1 MSLIADRYAS
11 SQMRQIWS
19 RESKVLKE
27 RELWITVM
35 KAQAKLGLNIS
46 EDVLEDYERVKNKI
60 GLSSIDRRE
69 AELKHDVKARIE
81 EFNFLAGHQS
91 IHVGLTSR
99 DVTENIEGWQI
110 KQSLHL
116 TLASSNLL
124 LQELVEKIE
133 KYADLPIV
141 GRTHNVPA
149 QLTTLG
155 RRFASWSEE
164 FLFALEGLENL
175 ESRFPLKGIKGA
187 IGTGSDL
194 KSVIGSNW
202 QSIEDSVL
210 ESLSVNKSLIAPS
223 QIYPRSIDFQVIS
236 SLFQLASPLASIATN
251 IRLMAG
257 LGLVAEGKAS
267 SQVGSS
273 AMPHKNNPRLSE
285 RVNALFIVLKGYLT
299 MASEISGNQWNEGD
313 VSESVVRRI
322 ALPDAFYCID
332 AILRTMT
339 KVVKELEISKDNIAR
354 EVDLEL
360 EYLLSSK
367 VLLMAFEKGVGRESA
382 HKAILE
388 CADKSR
394 SPISESFFTLISKTS
409 ELRVSES
416 ELLKI
421 KSKAENYLGDAPLQA
436 RSVLNLAKAQIS
448 RLPEAK
454 NLNLDEISN

>member
-1 MSLIADRYAS
+1 
-11 SQMRQIWS
+11 MRQIWS

-35 KAQAKLGLNIS
+35 KVQAKLGLEIS
-46 EDVLEDYERVKNKI
+46 KVILEDYERVKSQI
-60 GLSSIDRRE
+60 DLSSIDRRE

-110 KQSLHL
+110 KQSLRL
-116 TLASSNLL
+116 ILASSNLL
-124 LQELVEKIE
+124 LREVIEKIE

-267 SQVGSS
+267 NQVGSS

-322 ALPDAFYCID
+322 ALLDAFYCID

-367 VLLMAFEKGVGRESA
+367 VLLLAFEKGVGRESA
-382 HKAILE
+382 HKAILD

-394 SPISESFFTLISKTS
+394 SPNSESFFTLISKTS
-409 ELRVSES
+409 ELKVSES
-416 ELLKI
+416 ELLEI
-421 KSKAENYLGDAPLQA
+421 KSALDNHLGDAPLQA
-436 RSVLNLAKAQIS
+436 RAVLNLAMAQIS
-448 RLPEAK
+448 GLPEAI

>member
-46 EDVLEDYERVKNKI
+46 KDVLEDYERVKSKI
-60 GLSSIDRRE
+60 DLSSIDRRE

-124 LQELVEKIE
+124 LQELIEKIE

-175 ESRFPLKGIKGA
+175 ESRFPLKGINGA

-267 SQVGSS
+267 NQVGSS

-322 ALPDAFYCID
+322 ALLDAFYCID

-367 VLLMAFEKGVGRESA
+367 VLLLAFEKGVGRESA
-382 HKAILE
+382 HKAILD

-394 SPISESFFTLISKTS
+394 SPNSESFFTLISKTS
-409 ELRVSES
+409 ELKVSES
-416 ELLKI
+416 ELLEI
-421 KSKAENYLGDAPLQA
+421 KSALDNHLGDAPLQA
-436 RSVLNLAKAQIS
+436 RAVLNLAMAQIS
-448 RLPEAK
+448 GLPEAI

>member
-35 KAQAKLGLNIS
+35 KAQAKLGLDIS
-46 EDVLEDYERVKNKI
+46 EVVLEDYERVKSKI
-60 GLSSIDRRE
+60 DLSSIDRRE

-133 KYADLPIV
+133 KYSDLPIV

-164 FLFALEGLENL
+164 FLFALESLENL

-194 KSVIGSNW
+194 KSVVGSNW
-202 QSIEDSVL
+202 QSVEESVL
-210 ESLSVNKSLIAPS
+210 QGLGIEKALIAPS
-223 QIYPRSIDFQVIS
+223 QIYPRSIDFQAIS

-285 RVNALFIVLKGYLT
+285 RVNALFIVLKGCLT

-332 AILRTMT
+332 AIIRTMT

-367 VLLMAFEKGVGRESA
+367 VLLLAFEKGVGRESA

-394 SPISESFFTLISKTS
+394 GPNSESFFTLVSKTS
-409 ELRVSES
+409 ELKVSES

-421 KSKAENYLGDAPLQA
+421 KSALENNLGDAPLQA
-436 RSVLNLAKAQIS
+436 RAVINLAKARIYG
-448 RLPEAK
+448 LPKVED
-454 NLNLDEISN
+454 LNLDEIAN

>member
-35 KAQAKLGLNIS
+35 KAQATLGLDIS
-46 EDVLEDYERVKNKI
+46 EVVLEDYERVKSKI
-60 GLSSIDRRE
+60 DLSSIDRRE

-116 TLASSNLL
+116 SLASSNLL
-124 LQELVEKIE
+124 LQELVKKID

-164 FLFALEGLENL
+164 FLFALESLENL

-194 KSVIGSNW
+194 KSVVGNNW

-210 ESLSVNKSLIAPS
+210 KGLGIEKALIAPS

-236 SLFQLASPLASIATN
+236 NLFQLASPLASIATN

-285 RVNALFIVLKGYLT
+285 RVNALLIVLKGYLT

-322 ALPDAFYCID
+322 ALPDAFYCMD

-367 VLLMAFEKGVGRESA
+367 VLLLAFEKGVGRESA
-382 HKAILE
+382 HRAILE

-394 SPISESFFTLISKTS
+394 GPNSESFFTLISKTS
-409 ELRVSES
+409 ELKVSES
-416 ELLKI
+416 ELLEI
-421 KSKAENYLGDAPLQA
+421 KSALVNHLGDAPVQA
-436 RSVLNLAKAQIS
+436 RAVLNLAKARIS
-448 RLPEAK
+448 GLPKVED
-454 NLNLDEISN
+454 LNLDEISN

>member
-1 MSLIADRYAS
+1 
-11 SQMRQIWS
+11 
-19 RESKVLKE
+19 V
-27 RELWITVM
+27 V
-35 KAQAKLGLNIS
+35 
-46 EDVLEDYERVKNKI
+46 
-60 GLSSIDRRE
+60 
-69 AELKHDVKARIE
+69 
-81 EFNFLAGHQS
+81 
-91 IHVGLTSR
+91 
-99 DVTENIEGWQI
+99 
-110 KQSLHL
+110 
-116 TLASSNLL
+116 
-124 LQELVEKIE
+124 
-133 KYADLPIV
+133 
-141 GRTHNVPA
+141 
-149 QLTTLG
+149 
-155 RRFASWSEE
+155 
-164 FLFALEGLENL
+164 
-175 ESRFPLKGIKGA
+175 
-187 IGTGSDL
+187 
-194 KSVIGSNW
+194 GSNW
-202 QSIEDSVL
+202 QSIEESVL
-210 ESLSVNKSLIAPS
+210 KSLGIEKALIAPT

-236 SLFQLASPLASIATN
+236 NLFQLASPLASIATN

-299 MASEISGNQWNEGD
+299 MVSEISGNQWNEGD

-332 AILRTMT
+332 AILRTVI
-339 KVVKELEISKDNIAR
+339 KIVKELEISKDNIAR

-394 SPISESFFTLISKTS
+394 GPISESFFTLISKTS
-409 ELRVSES
+409 ELRISES

-421 KSKAENYLGDAPLQA
+421 KSAVEDHLGDAPGQA
-436 RSVLNLAKAQIS
+436 RAVLHLAKS
-448 RLPEAK
+448 RLLRLPEAE

>member
-35 KAQAKLGLNIS
+35 RAQAKLGLDIS
-46 EDVLEDYERVKNKI
+46 KDVLEDYERVKGQI
-60 GLSSIDRRE
+60 DLSSIDRRE

-116 TLASSNLL
+116 TLVSSNLL
-124 LQELVEKIE
+124 LQELIEKIE
-133 KYADLPIV
+133 RYADLPIV

-164 FLFALEGLENL
+164 FLFALESLENL

-194 KSVIGSNW
+194 KSVVGSNW

-210 ESLSVNKSLIAPS
+210 EGLGIDKALIAPS

-267 SQVGSS
+267 NQVGSS

-285 RVNALFIVLKGYLT
+285 RVNALFIILKGYLT

-332 AILRTMT
+332 AILRTAI
-339 KVVKELEISKDNIAR
+339 KIVKELEVSKDNIAR

-367 VLLMAFEKGVGRESA
+367 VLLLAFEKGVGREFA

-388 CADKSR
+388 CSDKSR
-394 SPISESFFTLISKTS
+394 SPNSESFFTIISKTS
-409 ELRVSES
+409 ELKVSES
-416 ELLKI
+416 ELLKL
-421 KSKAENYLGDAPLQA
+421 KSSIEGHLGDAPLQA
-436 RSVLNLAKAQIS
+436 RGVLNLAKAQIS
-448 RLPEAK
+448 RLPEAD

>member
-11 SQMRQIWS
+11 SQMRQVWS

-35 KAQAKLGLNIS
+35 KAQAKLGLDIS
-46 EDVLEDYERVKNKI
+46 KDVLEDYERVKSQI
-60 GLSSIDRRE
+60 DLSSIDRRE

-124 LQELVEKIE
+124 LQELIEKIE

-164 FLFALEGLENL
+164 FLFALESLENL

-194 KSVIGSNW
+194 KSVVGSDW
-202 QSIEDSVL
+202 KSIEDSVL
-210 ESLSVNKSLIAPS
+210 ESLGIDKALIAPS

-236 SLFQLASPLASIATN
+236 SLFQLASPLASMATN

-367 VLLMAFEKGVGRESA
+367 VLLLAFEKGVGRESA

-394 SPISESFFTLISKTS
+394 SPNSESFFTLISKTS
-409 ELRVSES
+409 ELKVSES
-416 ELLKI
+416 ELLEI
-421 KSKAENYLGDAPLQA
+421 KSDLDNHLGDAPLQA
-436 RSVLNLAKAQIS
+436 RAVLNLAMAQNLH
-448 RLPEAK
+448 LPEAK

>member
-35 KAQAKLGLNIS
+35 RAQAKLGLDIS
-46 EDVLEDYERVKNKI
+46 KDVLEDYERVKGQI
-60 GLSSIDRRE
+60 DLSSIDRRE

-116 TLASSNLL
+116 TLVSSNLL
-124 LQELVEKIE
+124 LQELIEKIE

-164 FLFALEGLENL
+164 FLFALESLENL

-194 KSVIGSNW
+194 KSVVGSNW

-210 ESLSVNKSLIAPS
+210 EGLGIDRALIAPS

-257 LGLVAEGKAS
+257 LGLVAEGRAP

-285 RVNALFIVLKGYLT
+285 RVNALFIVLKGNLT
-299 MASEISGNQWNEGD
+299 MSSEISGNQWNEGD

-322 ALPDAFYCID
+322 ALPEAFYCMD
-332 AILRTMT
+332 AILRTVI
-339 KVVKELEISKDNIAR
+339 KVVKELEVSKDNIAR
-354 EVDLEL
+354 EVNLEL

-367 VLLMAFEKGVGRESA
+367 VLLLAFEKGVGREIA
-382 HKAILE
+382 HRAILE
-388 CADKSR
+388 CSGKSR
-394 SPISESFFTLISKTS
+394 GPNSESFFTIISKTS
-409 ELRVSES
+409 ELKVSES
-416 ELLKI
+416 ELVKI
-421 KSKAENYLGDAPLQA
+421 KSAVEDHLGDAPGQA
-436 RSVLNLAKAQIS
+436 RAVNNLAREKIF
-448 RLPEAK
+448 RLPQAS
-454 NLNLDEISN
+454 NLNLDEVSN

>member
-35 KAQAKLGLNIS
+35 RAQAKLGLDIS
-46 EDVLEDYERVKNKI
+46 KDVLEDYERVKGQI
-60 GLSSIDRRE
+60 DLSSIDRRE

-116 TLASSNLL
+116 TLVSSNLL
-124 LQELVEKIE
+124 LQELIEKIE

-164 FLFALEGLENL
+164 FLFALESLENL

-194 KSVIGSNW
+194 KSVVGSNW

-210 ESLSVNKSLIAPS
+210 EGLGIDRALIAPS

-257 LGLVAEGKAS
+257 LGLVAEGRAP

-285 RVNALFIVLKGYLT
+285 RVNALFIVLKGNLT
-299 MASEISGNQWNEGD
+299 MSSEISGNQWNEGD

-322 ALPDAFYCID
+322 ALPEAFYCMD
-332 AILRTMT
+332 AILRTVI
-339 KVVKELEISKDNIAR
+339 KVVKELEVSKDNIAR
-354 EVDLEL
+354 EVNLEL

-367 VLLMAFEKGVGRESA
+367 VLLLAFEKGVGREFA

-388 CADKSR
+388 CSDKSR
-394 SPISESFFTLISKTS
+394 SPNSESFFTTISKTS
-409 ELRVSES
+409 ELKVSES
-416 ELLKI
+416 ELVKI
-421 KSKAENYLGDAPLQA
+421 KSAVEDHLGDAPGQA
-436 RSVLNLAKAQIS
+436 RAVNNLAREKIF
-448 RLPEAK
+448 RLPQAS
-454 NLNLDEISN
+454 NLNLDEVSN

>member
-11 SQMRQIWS
+11 SQMRQIWN

-35 KAQAKLGLNIS
+35 KAQAKLGLDIS
-46 EDVLEDYERVKNKI
+46 KDVLEDYDRVKGQI
-60 GLSSIDRRE
+60 DLSSIDRRE

-124 LQELVEKIE
+124 LKKLIEKIE

-164 FLFALEGLENL
+164 FLFALESLENL

-194 KSVIGSNW
+194 KSVVGSNW
-202 QSIEDSVL
+202 QSIEDSLL
-210 ESLSVNKSLIAPS
+210 ESLGVNKALIAPS

-236 SLFQLASPLASIATN
+236 SLFQLASPLASMVTN

-285 RVNALFIVLKGYLT
+285 RVSALFIVLKGYLT

-332 AILRTMT
+332 AILRTVI
-339 KVVKELEISKDNIAR
+339 KIVKELEVSKDNIAR
-354 EVDLEL
+354 EVDSEL

-367 VLLMAFEKGVGRESA
+367 VLLLAFERGVGREIA

-388 CADKSR
+388 CSDKSR
-394 SPISESFFTLISKTS
+394 SPNSESFFTIISKTS
-409 ELRVSES
+409 ELKVSES
-416 ELLKI
+416 ELLKL
-421 KSKAENYLGDAPLQA
+421 KSAIEGHLVDAPLQA
-436 RSVLNLAKAQIS
+436 RGVLNLAKAQIS
-448 RLPEAK
+448 RLPEAD

>member
-35 KAQAKLGLNIS
+35 KAQATLGIDIS
-46 EDVLEDYERVKNKI
+46 KDVLEDYERVKSKI
-60 GLSSIDRRE
+60 DLSSIDRRE

-124 LQELVEKIE
+124 LQELIEEIE

-194 KSVIGSNW
+194 KSVVGSNW
-202 QSIEDSVL
+202 QSLEESVL
-210 ESLSVNKSLIAPS
+210 KGLGIEKALIAPS

-273 AMPHKNNPRLSE
+273 AMPHKNNPRLCE

-313 VSESVVRRI
+313 VSESVVRRV
-322 ALPDAFYCID
+322 ALPNTFYCID

-367 VLLMAFEKGVGRESA
+367 VLLLAFEKGVGRESA
-382 HKAILE
+382 HRAILE

-394 SPISESFFTLISKTS
+394 NPNSESFFTLISKTS
-409 ELRVSES
+409 ELKVSES

-421 KSKAENYLGDAPLQA
+421 KSALENHLGDAQLQT
-436 RSVLNLAKAQIS
+436 RTLLNLAKTRVL
-448 RLPEAK
+448 RLPK
-454 NLNLDEISN
+454 MTILNLDEILN

>member
-35 KAQAKLGLNIS
+35 RAQAKLGLDIS
-46 EDVLEDYERVKNKI
+46 KDVLEDYERVKGQI
-60 GLSSIDRRE
+60 DLSSIDRRE

-116 TLASSNLL
+116 TLVSSNLL
-124 LQELVEKIE
+124 LQELIEKIE

-164 FLFALEGLENL
+164 FLFALESLENL

-194 KSVIGSNW
+194 KSVVGSNW

-210 ESLSVNKSLIAPS
+210 EGLGIDRALIAPS

-257 LGLVAEGKAS
+257 LGLVAEGRAP

-285 RVNALFIVLKGYLT
+285 RVNALFI
-299 MASEISGNQWNEGD
+299 EISGNQWNEGD

-322 ALPDAFYCID
+322 ALPEAFYCMD
-332 AILRTMT
+332 AILRTVI
-339 KVVKELEISKDNIAR
+339 KVVKELEVSKDNIAR
-354 EVDLEL
+354 EVNLEL

-367 VLLMAFEKGVGRESA
+367 VLLLAFEKGVGREIA
-382 HKAILE
+382 HRAILE
-388 CADKSR
+388 CSDKSR
-394 SPISESFFTLISKTS
+394 GPNSESFFTIISKTS
-409 ELRVSES
+409 ELKVSES
-416 ELLKI
+416 ELVKI
-421 KSKAENYLGDAPLQA
+421 KSAVEDHLGDAPGQA
-436 RSVLNLAKAQIS
+436 RAVNNLAREKIF
-448 RLPEAK
+448 RLPQAS
-454 NLNLDEISN
+454 NLNLDEVSN

>member
-1 MSLIADRYAS
+1 
-11 SQMRQIWS
+11 MRQIWS

-35 KAQAKLGLNIS
+35 KAQVKLGLDIS
-46 EDVLEDYERVKNKI
+46 KDVLEDYERAKSQI
-60 GLSSIDRRE
+60 DLSSIDRRE

-124 LQELVEKIE
+124 LQKLIEKIE
-133 KYADLPIV
+133 EYADLPIV
-141 GRTHNVPA
+141 GRTHNIPA

-164 FLFALEGLENL
+164 FLFVLNSLENL

-194 KSVIGSNW
+194 KSVVGSNW
-202 QSIEDSVL
+202 HSIEDGVL
-210 ESLSVNKSLIAPS
+210 ESLGVDKALIAPS

-236 SLFQLASPLASIATN
+236 SLFQLASPLASMATN

-285 RVNALFIVLKGYLT
+285 RVNSLFIVLKGYLT

-367 VLLMAFEKGVGRESA
+367 VLLLAFEKGVGRESA
-382 HKAILE
+382 HRAILE
-388 CADKSR
+388 CADRSR
-394 SPISESFFTLISKTS
+394 GPNSESFFTLISKTS
-409 ELRVSES
+409 ELKVSES
-416 ELLKI
+416 ELLEI
-421 KSKAENYLGDAPLQA
+421 KSALDNHLGDALSQVRA
-436 RSVLNLAKAQIS
+436 VLNLAKARIS
-448 RLPEAK
+448 LLPEAE
-454 NLNLDEISN
+454 NLSLDEISN

>member
-19 RESKVLKE
+19 RESKILKE

-35 KAQAKLGLNIS
+35 KAQAKLGLDIS
-46 EDVLEDYERVKNKI
+46 KVVLEDYERVKSQI
-60 GLSSIDRRE
+60 DLSSIDRRE

-124 LQELVEKIE
+124 LLELVEKIE

-194 KSVIGSNW
+194 KSVVGSNW
-202 QSIEDSVL
+202 QSIEESVL
-210 ESLSVNKSLIAPS
+210 KGLGIDKALIAPT

-267 SQVGSS
+267 SQIGSS

-285 RVNALFIVLKGYLT
+285 RVHALFIVLKGYLT
-299 MASEISGNQWNEGD
+299 MASEISGSQWNEGD

-332 AILRTMT
+332 AILRTVI

-367 VLLMAFEKGVGRESA
+367 VLLLAFEKGVGRESA
-382 HKAILE
+382 HRAILE
-388 CADKSR
+388 CVDKSR
-394 SPISESFFTLISKTS
+394 VPNSESFFTLVSKTS
-409 ELRVSES
+409 ELKVSES

-421 KSKAENYLGDAPLQA
+421 KSALENNLGDAPLQA
-436 RSVLNLAKAQIS
+436 RAVKNLAKARIYG
-448 RLPEAK
+448 LPKVED
-454 NLNLDEISN
+454 LNLDEIAN

>member
-1 MSLIADRYAS
+1 
-11 SQMRQIWS
+11 MRQIWS

-35 KAQAKLGLNIS
+35 KAQAKLGLDIS
-46 EDVLEDYERVKNKI
+46 KDVLEDYERAKSKI
-60 GLSSIDRRE
+60 DLSSIDRRE

-124 LQELVEKIE
+124 LQERIEKIE

-267 SQVGSS
+267 NQVGSS

-322 ALPDAFYCID
+322 ALLDAFYCID

-367 VLLMAFEKGVGRESA
+367 VLLLAFEKGVGRESA
-382 HKAILE
+382 HKAILD

-394 SPISESFFTLISKTS
+394 SPNSESFFTLISKTS
-409 ELRVSES
+409 ELKVSES
-416 ELLKI
+416 ELLEI
-421 KSKAENYLGDAPLQA
+421 KSALDNHLGDAPLQA
-436 RSVLNLAKAQIS
+436 RAVLNLAMAQIS
-448 RLPEAK
+448 GLPEAI

>member
-35 KAQAKLGLNIS
+35 KAQAKLGLDIP
-46 EDVLEDYERVKNKI
+46 EVVLEDYERVKSQI
-60 GLSSIDRRE
+60 DLSSIDRRE

-116 TLASSNLL
+116 TLVSSNLL
-124 LQELVEKIE
+124 LQELIEKIE
-133 KYADLPIV
+133 RYADLPIV

-164 FLFALEGLENL
+164 FLFALESLENL

-194 KSVIGSNW
+194 KSVVGSNW

-210 ESLSVNKSLIAPS
+210 EGLGIDKALIAPS

-267 SQVGSS
+267 NQVGSS

-285 RVNALFIVLKGYLT
+285 RVNALFIILKGYLT

-332 AILRTMT
+332 AILRTVI
-339 KVVKELEISKDNIAR
+339 KIVKELEVSKDNIAR

-367 VLLMAFEKGVGRESA
+367 VLLLAFEKGVGREFA

-388 CADKSR
+388 CSDKSR
-394 SPISESFFTLISKTS
+394 SPNSESFFTIISKTS
-409 ELRVSES
+409 ELKVSES
-416 ELLKI
+416 ELLKL
-421 KSKAENYLGDAPLQA
+421 KSAIEGHLGDAPLQA
-436 RSVLNLAKAQIS
+436 RGVLNLAKAQIS
-448 RLPEAK
+448 RLPEADI
-454 NLNLDEISN
+454 LNLDEISN